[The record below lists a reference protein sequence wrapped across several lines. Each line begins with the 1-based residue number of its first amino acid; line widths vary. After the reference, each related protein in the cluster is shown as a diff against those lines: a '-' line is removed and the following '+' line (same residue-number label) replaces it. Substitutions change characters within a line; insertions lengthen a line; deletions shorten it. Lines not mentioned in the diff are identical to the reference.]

1 MSSHFFLSHFG
12 PSTEAAEGP
21 YPWDTC
27 TSRVATKRHHTGD
40 AKVIRSRGDPY
51 VEKKNNTIHLGPSVD
66 KVSAWWAKIPANL
79 TSTPGLREMMEEASA
94 IGCIDFKLAPPH
106 ATAGVVLKSA
116 INVVEAIFHRRYP
129 MIFKFGYTH
138 NCVFRWCNQKFGY
151 ATSRDR
157 FDQMCILHI
166 CSEPFTPSMLEAAL
180 IEKYHSTLDIKS
192 FDFPPCTFYYI
203 MHQF

>member
-51 VEKKNNTIHLGPSVD
+51 VEEKNNTIHLGPSVD

-94 IGCIDFKLAPPH
+94 IGCIDF
-106 ATAGVVLKSA
+106 
-116 INVVEAIFHRRYP
+116 
-129 MIFKFGYTH
+129 
-138 NCVFRWCNQKFGY
+138 
-151 ATSRDR
+151 
-157 FDQMCILHI
+157 
-166 CSEPFTPSMLEAAL
+166 
-180 IEKYHSTLDIKS
+180 
-192 FDFPPCTFYYI
+192 
-203 MHQF
+203 

>member
-1 MSSHFFLSHFG
+1 
-12 PSTEAAEGP
+12 
-21 YPWDTC
+21 
-27 TSRVATKRHHTGD
+27 
-40 AKVIRSRGDPY
+40 
-51 VEKKNNTIHLGPSVD
+51 
-66 KVSAWWAKIPANL
+66 
-79 TSTPGLREMMEEASA
+79 
-94 IGCIDFKLAPPH
+94 
-106 ATAGVVLKSA
+106 
-116 INVVEAIFHRRYP
+116 

-192 FDFPPCTFYYI
+192 FDFPPCTFYVIYNAPILAVSKLDGYLDYWLETFITQLFCLMLPVSKARPAIETSKQAGTQWVWKPQIGMPTCAMWYI
-203 MHQF
+203 DLLKRNRRRPRGPHAQVPCAVMNLTKGACEEDMLQKKHGRACVT